1 MNATS
6 VKIKF
11 VKMKKFNISR
21 SMKNE
26 NLQAE
31 EHEILVAEEI
41 EILVAVEMENLVADE
56 MENLVGDD
64 PDLDYDHNK
73 IPYVAAQPY
82 DAAS

>member
-11 VKMKKFNISR
+11 VKMKRFNISR

-26 NLQAE
+26 NLRAE

-41 EILVAVEMENLVADE
+41 EILVAVEMENLVAD
-56 MENLVGDD
+56 D
-64 PDLDYDHNK
+64 PDLDYDHYK

-82 DAAS
+82 DAAHMFSYP

>member
-11 VKMKKFNISR
+11 VKMKRFNISR

-26 NLQAE
+26 HLQAE
-31 EHEILVAEEI
+31 EN
-41 EILVAVEMENLVADE
+41 EILVAVEMGNLVAD
-56 MENLVGDD
+56 D
-64 PDLDYDHNK
+64 PDHDDNN
-73 IPYVAAQPY
+73 ITYVAAQPY